1 MMAGSARRLLSEKQV
16 AAVLRTD
23 VAALQRMRAAGIGP
37 AYRVLPDGRVYFTP
51 AAVQAWLTGPR
62 PRWSRQQR

>member
-1 MMAGSARRLLSEKQV
+1 MGRPVRRLLSEKQV

-51 AAVQAWLTGPR
+51 DAVHVWLTGPC

>member
-1 MMAGSARRLLSEKQV
+1 MGGSSWRLLSEKQV

-37 AYRVLPDGRVYFTP
+37 AYRVLPDGRVCFTP
-51 AAVQAWLTGPR
+51 DAVQTWLTGPR